1 MKFLPKTTLC
11 LGLLVGALL
20 GWMANAYRSSHP
32 ANHASATASNTGAR
46 RIAFYQ
52 SAMHP
57 WIKSPTP
64 GRCTLCGME
73 LVPVYEGEAGFAT
86 DPGLITLG
94 SNAVTAAGI
103 RTAAVARGDLKRSMR
118 MAGVIDD
125 DDSRHRI
132 LSAYVDGRV
141 DQLQVHYTG
150 AEVTEGQP
158 LATFYSPTLLTAVR
172 EYIALQSQPSAT
184 LAHKAASQRLR
195 QLGLTDAQIATLP
208 TSFAETN
215 LHIEVLAPMAGTVV
229 KRFVYA
235 GQYVREGEPLFE
247 IADFNTMWLK
257 LDAYEQD
264 LAWIAPGQPVEVTT
278 PALPGRTFSAPI
290 RFIDPNLDP
299 TTRSAKVRVELP
311 NPLSGGSGENRR
323 PFLHRTYAEARVNVT
338 IPDVLLIP
346 RAAVLNPDGKPWVF
360 VERNPGAY
368 ERVPIVLGRAGDVSW
383 EVLGGVAEGDPV
395 VTQGNL
401 LLDSQAQLAQ
411 SAGEPAPTHAPAET
425 PGSTAASTT
434 TPATATTAEG
444 PLAGF
449 LKNVDIVRAALA
461 ADDLPGY
468 ATASKALKA
477 SLQTFA
483 SSVDHARWHET
494 LQPWERSLPAADAP
508 DLTTARQSFHAF
520 NTVLLPALARLKD
533 SEPVVKQLKMYEC
546 PMTDAAFP
554 GAPKNARWFQ
564 FKGPLENPWF
574 GRSMLTCGKEIR

>member
-1 MKFLPKTTLC
+1 MNSFPKTKLF
-11 LGLLVGALL
+11 LVLLVGALL
-20 GWMANAYRSSHP
+20 GWMANTFRSSHP
-32 ANHASATASNTGAR
+32 GNHPSAATSNEGTR

-103 RTAAVARGDLKRSMR
+103 RTATVARGALKRSMR

-172 EYIALQSQPSAT
+172 EYIALQSQPPAS
-184 LAHKAASQRLR
+184 LAHRAASQRLR
-195 QLGLTDAQIATLP
+195 QLGLTDAQIAALP

-229 KRFVYA
+229 KRLVYA

-264 LAWIAPGQPVEVTT
+264 LAWISTGQQVEVTT
-278 PALPGRTFSAPI
+278 PALPGRTFNAPI

-299 TTRSAKVRVELP
+299 ATRSAKVRVELP
-311 NPLSGGSGENRR
+311 NPLSGGPGENRR
-323 PFLHRTYAEARVNVT
+323 AFLHRTYAEARVNVSV
-338 IPDVLLIP
+338 PDVLLIP

-368 ERVPIVLGRAGDVSW
+368 ERVPIVLGRAGDVAW

-411 SAGEPAPTHAPAET
+411 TAGELAPMHAPVEALRS
-425 PGSTAASTT
+425 PAASTPS
-434 TPATATTAEG
+434 PATTTEG
-444 PLAGF
+444 PLAAF
-449 LKNVDIVRAALA
+449 LKSVDAVRAALA

-483 SSVDHARWHET
+483 STVDHAHWHET
-494 LQPWERSLPAADAP
+494 LQQWERTLPAADAR
-508 DLTTARQSFHAF
+508 DLTAARQSFHAF

-574 GRSMLTCGKEIR
+574 GKSMLTCGKEIRQ